1 MLIRNVRIASM
12 LPSDSPYGSIA
23 DGIVG
28 VRGDIIEWVGSAD
41 HEPEAMVASAVRVID
56 GEGRWMTPGLI
67 DCHTHLVFGGNRAN
81 EFEMRLAGATYEEI
95 ARAGG
100 GIISTVTATRTASEQ
115 SLFSSAELRLKE
127 MMRHGVTTVEIK
139 SGYGLDVETE
149 LRMLRV
155 ARQLGERLPITVS
168 TTLLGAHAVPPEFK
182 TNRAGY
188 VDLVCGEMIERAATA
203 GLVDAVDAF
212 CEGIAFTVD
221 ECARVFRAAQARGLP
236 VRLHADQLSD
246 SGGAFLAAAS
256 AARSA
261 DHVEYTSET
270 GAKAMAGAG
279 TTAVLLPGAYLFLAE
294 KKKPP
299 VATFREYGVPMA
311 VASDMNPGSSPVGS
325 PLVAMNLACVLFG
338 LTPEEALAGMTRN
351 AAPVLGMRSQ
361 VGVIAPGARAD
372 LALWDVD
379 HPAELSYWLGGN
391 PCQVVIRGGE
401 VVHTAPA
408 T

>member
-1 MLIRNVRIASM
+1 M
-12 LPSDSPYGSIA
+12 LPSDSPYGGIA
-23 DGIVG
+23 DGIIS
-28 VRGDIIEWVGSAD
+28 VRGGIIEWVGSAD
-41 HEPEAMVASAVRVID
+41 QAPEAMVTNAGHVID
-56 GEGRWMTPGLI
+56 GEGHWMTPGLI

-81 EFEMRLAGATYEEI
+81 EFEMRLGGATYEEI

-100 GIISTVTATRTASEQ
+100 GIISTVTATRAASEE
-115 SLFSSAELRLKE
+115 SLFSSAEVRLKE

-155 ARQLGERLPITVS
+155 ARQLGDRLPVTVS

-182 TNRAGY
+182 TDRAGY
-188 VDLVCGEMIERAATA
+188 VDLVCGEMIERAARA

-221 ECARVFRAAQARGLP
+221 ECASVFQAAQARGLP

-261 DHVEYTSET
+261 DHVEYTSER
-270 GAKAMAGAG
+270 GAQAMADAG

-294 KKKPP
+294 TKKPP
-299 VATFREYGVPMA
+299 VATFREYGVPIA

-338 LTPEEALAGMTRN
+338 LTPEEALIGMTRN
-351 AAPVLGMRSQ
+351 AAPVLGLEGQ

-372 LALWDVD
+372 LALWGVD

-391 PCQVVIRGGE
+391 PCKVVIRGGE
-401 VVHTAPA
+401 VVHT
-408 T
+408 TLST